1 MIQWDKDDLDA
12 MGLLKIDVLALGMLT
27 AIRRALDFIGMRRG
41 EVFAMQDIPRE
52 DPAVYDMICQADT
65 IGVFQIESRAQMSM
79 LPRLKPREFYDLVIE
94 VAIVRPG
101 PIQGGMVHPYLK
113 NRQDPDSAVYYSDA
127 LKTVLERT
135 SGVPIFQE
143 QVMQIAM
150 VAAGFTGGE
159 ADDLRRSMAAWKR
172 KGGVTKFYDKITRG
186 MDERGY
192 PKEFAERICKQI
204 EGFGEYGFP
213 ESHAAS
219 FALLVYISAWIKHYE
234 PAAFL
239 ACLLNSQPMGFYS
252 ASQLVQDAKRHG
264 VEVRPPDVVIS
275 DWDCTLEEVPG
286 NEQGQG
292 QPVVRLGL
300 RQLKGLNEG
309 AAERLA
315 EVRAIKPFDD
325 VDDLRRRA
333 ELTVDDLHALARA
346 NALVTLSG
354 NRRQAAWQVAGMQAM
369 PALLKDAPI
378 EEEAITIPAP
388 SEGQEILSD
397 YANLSLTLRRHP
409 VALLR
414 ERLSKMR
421 LVSAAQLQASPAHK
435 AARACGMVTMRQ
447 RPHTAKGTLF
457 MTLEDETGNIN
468 VIVWPVLFEKQRKQ
482 ILNAR
487 LMAVY
492 GTWQREGAVT
502 HLVAQHIVDHSELLG
517 SLTIEERNFH

>member
-1 MIQWDKDDLDA
+1 
-12 MGLLKIDVLALGMLT
+12 
-27 AIRRALDFIGMRRG
+27 
-41 EVFAMQDIPRE
+41 
-52 DPAVYDMICQADT
+52 
-65 IGVFQIESRAQMSM
+65 
-79 LPRLKPREFYDLVIE
+79 
-94 VAIVRPG
+94 
-101 PIQGGMVHPYLK
+101 
-113 NRQDPDSAVYYSDA
+113 
-127 LKTVLERT
+127 
-135 SGVPIFQE
+135 
-143 QVMQIAM
+143 MQIAM
-150 VAAGFTGGE
+150 VAAGFSGGE

-172 KGGVTKFYDKITRG
+172 KGGVSKFYDKITRG
-186 MDERGY
+186 MAERGY
-192 PKEFAERICKQI
+192 PSDFAESICKQI

-252 ASQLVQDAKRHG
+252 SSQLVQDAKRHG
-264 VEVRPPDVVIS
+264 VEVRPPDVVVS
-275 DWDCTLEEVPG
+275 DWDCALEETSG
-286 NEQGQG
+286 SEQGQC
-292 QPVVRLGL
+292 QPAVRLGL

-309 AAERLA
+309 AAERIA
-315 EVRAIKPFDD
+315 EVRSIEPFDD
-325 VDDLRRRA
+325 VDDMRRRA
-333 ELTVDDLHALARA
+333 ELTVEDLHALARA
-346 NALVTLSG
+346 NALVTLCG

-378 EEEAITIPAP
+378 EEEAIAIAAP

-414 ERLSKMR
+414 ERLRKMR
-421 LVSAAQLQASPAHK
+421 LVSAAQLQASPSHN
-435 AARACGMVTMRQ
+435 AARACGLVTMRQ

-468 VIVWPVLFEKQRKQ
+468 VIIWPALFEKQRKQ

-502 HLVAQHIVDHSELLG
+502 HLVAQHIVDHSDMLG
-517 SLTIEERNFH
+517 SLTVEERNFH